1 MLTRALELAPGD
13 GYVLD
18 SVGWLRFHQKRY
30 ADALALLERAA
41 RLAPAEPEI
50 LWHLGELHL
59 AMRQPRRALAV
70 YERARALGP
79 DEPVRRRIEVRTQA
93 LRAPR

>member
-1 MLTRALELAPGD
+1 
-13 GYVLD
+13 VLD

-30 ADALALLERAA
+30 RDALALLERAS
-41 RLAPAEPEI
+41 RLTPAEPEI

-79 DEPVRRRIEVRTQA
+79 EEPVRRRIEARIQA